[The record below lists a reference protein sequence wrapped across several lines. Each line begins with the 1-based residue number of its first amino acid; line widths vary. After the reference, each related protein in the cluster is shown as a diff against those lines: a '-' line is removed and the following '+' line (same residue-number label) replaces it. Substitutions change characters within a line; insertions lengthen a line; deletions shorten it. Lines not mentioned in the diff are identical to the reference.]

1 MGTVFIIPYS
11 FGSTICCIICQP
23 DEVQRRGVNESY
35 WNQTDFDACS
45 GIMILTLAPRSRQ
58 EINHEIKLL
67 RRNAKKIFK
76 TKASGRKF
84 LIDHGF
90 ITKAGKLTKKYGG

>member
-1 MGTVFIIPYS
+1 MRKIAETFH
-11 FGSTICCIICQP
+11 FTCKKTILAIKPTLLHI
-23 DEVQRRGVNESY
+23 
-35 WNQTDFDACS
+35 

-58 EINHEIKLL
+58 EIDNEIKLL
-67 RRNAKKIFK
+67 RRNVRKILK
-76 TKASGRKF
+76 TKASARKF